1 MTPAWAHTLLLA
13 GKQGLTNIRVAQVNA
28 PELFKVTAAGTVAE
42 VWTFFPDPWPKKK
55 HHKRRIVQ
63 KAMAGDIHRALV
75 TDGVWRIATDIE
87 DYALHV
93 HEVMDGLDGWK
104 NLGSVTV
111 SLPLEHVGKGNADMA
126 ADMPHADFTE
136 SERFEGRVLT
146 NFEKKGLA
154 AGRVIHDFTY
164 QAVTLN

>member
-1 MTPAWAHTLLLA
+1 MRERGQVPRSPAGMA
-13 GKQGLTNIRVAQVNA
+13 IDVY
-28 PELFKVTAAGTVAE
+28 
-42 VWTFFPDPWPKKK
+42 
-55 HHKRRIVQ
+55 KRQ
-63 KAMAGDIHRALV
+63 
-75 TDGVWRIATDIE
+75 
-87 DYALHV
+87 
-93 HEVMDGLDGWK
+93 
-104 NLGSVTV
+104 
-111 SLPLEHVGKGNADMA
+111 A

>member
-1 MTPAWAHTLLLA
+1 M
-13 GKQGLTNIRVAQVNA
+13 
-28 PELFKVTAAGTVAE
+28 
-42 VWTFFPDPWPKKK
+42 
-55 HHKRRIVQ
+55 
-63 KAMAGDIHRALV
+63 
-75 TDGVWRIATDIE
+75 
-87 DYALHV
+87 

-104 NLGSVTV
+104 NLGSITV
-111 SLPLEHVGKGNADMA
+111 SLPLEHVGKGNADLA

>member
-1 MTPAWAHTLLLA
+1 MAHTLLLA

-42 VWTFFPDPWPKKK
+42 VWTFFPTLAQEEAPQAP
-55 HHKRRIVQ
+55 
-63 KAMAGDIHRALV
+63 HRAEGHGRRHSSRAGHRRRLAYRHRHRGLCPARARG
-75 TDGVWRIATDIE
+75 DGR
-87 DYALHV
+87 
-93 HEVMDGLDGWK
+93 LDGWK